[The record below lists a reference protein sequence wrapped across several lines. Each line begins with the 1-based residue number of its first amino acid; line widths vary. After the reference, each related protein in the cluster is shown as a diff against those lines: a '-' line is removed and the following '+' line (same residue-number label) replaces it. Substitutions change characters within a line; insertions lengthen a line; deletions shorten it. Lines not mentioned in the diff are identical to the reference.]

1 MKQNMGN
8 IDRGLRAVV
17 AIVIAGLYFGGILSG
32 PVAIAL
38 GIVAIVM
45 LATSLV
51 GSCPAYIPFKLNT
64 KGK

>member
-1 MKQNMGN
+1 MKQNMGT
-8 IDRGLRAVV
+8 IDRGLRAAV
-17 AIVIAGLYFGGILSG
+17 ALVIAGLYFGGILSG
-32 PVAIAL
+32 TVAIAL
-38 GIVAIVM
+38 GVVGIVM

>member
-8 IDRGLRAVV
+8 IDRGLRAAV
-17 AIVIAGLYFGGILSG
+17 ALVIAGLYFGGILSG
-32 PVAIAL
+32 TVAIAL
-38 GIVAIVM
+38 GVVGIVM